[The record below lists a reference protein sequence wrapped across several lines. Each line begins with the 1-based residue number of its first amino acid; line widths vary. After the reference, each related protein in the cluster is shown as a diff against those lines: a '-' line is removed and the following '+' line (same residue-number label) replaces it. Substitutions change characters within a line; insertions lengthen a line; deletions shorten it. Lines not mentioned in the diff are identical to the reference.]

1 MRFSLGFFI
10 SKVTRYTLHVT
21 HCKLHVTRDTL
32 LLFPFRAFVLSCFL
46 LVSCAQ
52 MVTPSGGPKDVTPP
66 KMIAEKPENSATHFS
81 EKTIKITFDEFVTL
95 NNPTENVIFSPS
107 LNQPAEFTTKGK
119 SVVVKINDT
128 LQANTTYNIFFA
140 DCIQDFHEGN
150 KLIGYNYAFSTGDSI
165 DQHKL
170 FGKVINA
177 ETNKPEAGV
186 FVMLYENDIDS
197 LPLTTRPYYLTKTDE
212 QGEFILQH
220 LKPNNYKIFALKD
233 INSDLIFNL
242 PNELIAFGDSMFQA
256 KNNETDSLQI
266 NDIDDIITLRMFQE
280 EDTVQVLSPYLNPQ
294 AGIYHFSFKIPVHS
308 IEFQI
313 ESDPIVDYLSSMSS
327 TQDTLSIYLKTFFK
341 DEATIYI
348 TTDFDRIDTVE
359 LSPYKTSQR
368 AGKNSK
374 PARATLK
381 IDLTNKDHLYSPT
394 LLNFSYP
401 VKPADSVEMLI
412 IATSMT
418 GKDTTPIYVN
428 IPTGLI
434 LQLPVPFTFEPK
446 INYTLWFKDSL
457 FFGYDNTTNDTTTF
471 SFSKK
476 TEKDYGNLIL
486 NYKITN
492 KNSADFIVELLSSNQ
507 KVVFRDIISSSK
519 TVEYN
524 HLSPGAY
531 RIKEIEDKNKNGKW
545 DTGNYR
551 KKVQPEKIFT
561 IDKEI
566 VIRGFWDIEEN
577 IELKVP

>member
-1 MRFSLGFFI
+1 MKPFSSF
-10 SKVTRYTLHVT
+10 
-21 HCKLHVTRDTL
+21 L
-32 LLFPFRAFVLSCFL
+32 LLRVPCKNKGSFLHSVFRILYSVFCFL
-46 LVSCAQ
+46 LVGCAQ

-66 KMIAEKPENSATHFS
+66 RMLAEKPENSATNFS

-95 NNPTENVIFSPS
+95 NNPNENVIFSPP
-107 LNQPAEFTTKGK
+107 LNHPAEFTTKGK

-128 LQANTTYNIFFA
+128 LQENTTYNIFFA

-165 DQHKL
+165 EQHIL
-170 FGKVINA
+170 FGIVTNA
-177 ETNKPEAGV
+177 ETNKPEAGT
-186 FVMLYENDIDS
+186 FVMLYEHNIDS

-212 QGEFILQH
+212 QGAFILQH

-242 PNELIAFGDSMFQA
+242 PNELIAFEDSTFQA
-256 KNNETDSLQI
+256 KRYATDSLQI
-266 NDIDDIITLRMFQE
+266 NDFDDMITLRMFQE

-294 AGIYHFSFKIPVHS
+294 AGIYHFPYKIPTHTLES
-308 IEFQI
+308 QI
-313 ESDPIVDYLSSMSS
+313 ESDTIVDYFSSLNP

-348 TTDFDRIDTVE
+348 RTDFDRIDTVE
-359 LSPYKTSQR
+359 LSPYKTTQR
-368 AGKNSK
+368 TGRGSR
-374 PARATLK
+374 PVRSTLK
-381 IDLTNKDHLYSPT
+381 INLSNKDHLYAPT

-401 VKPADSVEMLI
+401 VKPADNVEMLI
-412 IATSMT
+412 IATSMA
-418 GKDTTPIYVN
+418 GKDTTAVYLD
-428 IPTGLI
+428 IPDDLV
-434 LQLPVPFTFEPK
+434 LQVPVPFTFEPK
-446 INYTLWFKDSL
+446 INYTLWLKDSS
-457 FFGYDNTTNDTTTF
+457 FFGYDNTTNDTTIF

-486 NYKITN
+486 NYKVAN
-492 KNSADFIVELLSSNQ
+492 KNNADFIVELVSSNQ

-519 TVEYN
+519 TVEYK
-524 HLSPGAY
+524 HLSPGSY
-531 RIKEIEDKNKNGKW
+531 RIKVIEDKNKNGKW

-566 VIRGFWDIEEN
+566 IIRGFWDIEEVV
-577 IELKVP
+577 ELKVP